1 MPQRQNA
8 GNRAL
13 QIGGN
18 VSRGGVAASG
28 ITVVINQL
36 APQRKASSKGVRPSD
51 VLAAMDDLAKDQRIS
66 VLDFMEREFQTRMVV
81 ELDGLQLLR
90 TKRYVQAVI
99 GE

>member
-1 MPQRQNA
+1 
-8 GNRAL
+8 
-13 QIGGN
+13 
-18 VSRGGVAASG
+18 
-28 ITVVINQL
+28 
-36 APQRKASSKGVRPSD
+36 VRPSD

-66 VLDFMEREFQTRMVV
+66 VLDFMEREFNTRMVV